1 MLKLL
6 AILLLCMFAG
16 VNFACAQDAEKA
28 LKEFEGK
35 VLVLRHP
42 LHGGSQRY
50 DAEGKVLKG
59 GNEEPW
65 TSHGGVLIERILLT
79 PDKLRVDGKRMMF
92 AFSKKEFLLVELKK
106 LKEHE
111 DPPFSPDIN
120 IEIVLGHSID
130 SEEQARNTLNKVFAL
145 STEDLLAAVP
155 DFWRSCLTDR
165 LTYDPSRTRE
175 TEFYWRAPEVS
186 IKRPVPIV
194 DRKKPVGEPVLKSKE
209 DRKVENQTKFTE
221 DGEPLM
227 HVGDGVSPPRPIHTP
242 EPEYANIARYESFHG
257 VDVVTIIVGTDGRVH
272 KAWLAR
278 PLGLGL
284 DESSIA
290 TVKTWRFQPAFSG
303 DKEPVAV
310 EINIEVSF
318 NLY

>member
-1 MLKLL
+1 
-6 AILLLCMFAG
+6 MFAG

-65 TSHGGVLIERILLT
+65 TSHGGVLIERIVLT

-175 TEFYWRAPEVS
+175 TEFYWRAPKLGRKGPAPEFS
-186 IKRPVPIV
+186 
-194 DRKKPVGEPVLKSKE
+194 RKKPEGEPVLKSKE
-209 DRKVENQTKFTE
+209 DRKVANQTKFTE

-227 HVGDGVSPPRPIHTP
+227 HIGDGVSPPRPTHTP
-242 EPEYANIARYESFHG
+242 EPEFTDIARYESFQG
-257 VDVVTIIVGTDGRVH
+257 VNVVSVIVGLDGRVH
-272 KAWLAR
+272 KAWLVS

-290 TVKTWRFQPAFSG
+290 TVKTWRFQPAHSE
-303 DKEPVAV
+303 DKDPVAV
-310 EINIEVSF
+310 EMNVEVSF

>member
-1 MLKLL
+1 MTRSFLTILLCLL
-6 AILLLCMFAG
+6 AA
-16 VNFACAQDAEKA
+16 VSSACAQDAEKA

-65 TSHGGVLIERILLT
+65 TSHGGVLIERIVLT

-92 AFSKKEFLLVELKK
+92 AFSRKEFLLVELKK

-120 IEIVLGHSID
+120 IEIVLDHSID

-145 STEDLLAAVP
+145 NTEDLLASVP

-175 TEFYWRAPEVS
+175 MEFYWRVPEVS
-186 IKRPVPIV
+186 IKRPAPIS
-194 DRKKPVGEPVLKSKE
+194 DRKKPVGEPVLKSKD
-209 DRKVENQTKFTE
+209 DRKVASERRFTE

-227 HVGDGVSPPRPIHTP
+227 HVGDGVSPPRPTHTP
-242 EPEYANIARYESFHG
+242 EPEYANIARYERFQG
-257 VDVVTIIVGTDGRVH
+257 VNVVSIIVGSDGRVR
-272 KAWLAR
+272 KAWLVR

-284 DESSIA
+284 DESAIA
-290 TVKTWRFQPAFSG
+290 TVRTWRFQPAFSG

-310 EINIEVSF
+310 EMNVEVSF